1 MISTTWNWM
10 WEKHHQAKDML
21 RFFAKPG
28 STSPGNDRDRAED
41 AGTYDERFKK
51 KSYNT
56 PQLIG
61 LFLGPLLFILTML
74 FVNPEGLTPEAK
86 AILASTIWIATW
98 WITEAIPIPAT
109 SLLPIVLFPL
119 TGGLDVGE
127 TTSAYGN
134 DTIFLFM
141 GGFMIALTMEKWN
154 LHKRIALTI
163 IALIRFFLRRA
174 IADSVVS
181 SDISL
186 TASSTSPFHR

>member
-1 MISTTWNWM
+1 MLTATWNWM
-10 WEKHHQAKDML
+10 WEKHDQAKDML

-28 STSPGNDRDRAED
+28 SDLPQGRDRAED
-41 AGTYDERFKK
+41 AGTYDERNKK

-61 LFLGPLLFILTML
+61 LFLGPLLFALTLL
-74 FVNPEGLTPEAK
+74 FFNPEGLPPEAK

-109 SLLPIVLFPL
+109 SLLPIILFPM
-119 TGGLDVGE
+119 TSGLDIGA

-154 LHKRIALTI
+154 LHRRIALTI
-163 IALIRFFLRRA
+163 ISLIGTNTERIILGFMVATGFL
-174 IADSVVS
+174 SM
-181 SDISL
+181 
-186 TASSTSPFHR
+186 